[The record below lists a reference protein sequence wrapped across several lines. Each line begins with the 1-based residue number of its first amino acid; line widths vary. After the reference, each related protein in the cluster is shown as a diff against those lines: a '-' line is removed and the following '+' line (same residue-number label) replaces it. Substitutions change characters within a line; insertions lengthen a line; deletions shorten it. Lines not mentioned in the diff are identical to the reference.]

1 MITQLIEFDVKKNSH
16 ITITAKEGDINSR
29 KLEFRLLDNSL
40 PFSLVGRTV
49 RCYMVKP
56 DKRVVFNDLDII
68 DAEDGRCVLTL
79 TTQSLIK
86 SGMANIELI
95 IYEEGK
101 KLSSIPIKMNIM
113 KSLVSDELLYSSD
126 EFGALESAL
135 WKIDT
140 FTETMNSKATKEEL
154 KKVNEQL
161 DNKVNKSEIG
171 SPIAV
176 NSVVEMTDITRVYV
190 NRTDGNWYSYN
201 GVEWTIGGVYNSQA
215 LGYKSVTLSHLDD
228 VCGKYNGY
236 KLNSK
241 QQSGT
246 NYSYFACMFST
257 EGLGITSGEYK
268 VNYEYFCN
276 DENLIK
282 LETQLMINDSPDIN
296 IITGTNYML
305 NSNYKPIFNIR
316 DKVEF
321 TGGSYVNNTYVKL
334 YITLYSNAYVGDIS
348 CYFRNLQVSVN
359 GINLKYVSVAPYPPA
374 NGSTIDEIEYLGDE
388 LVSRK
393 EFLQVKDT
401 KSSKWKGKKVNFL
414 GDSITEG
421 VYIPTV
427 TKTYPMFLQEKL
439 GLAQARNYG
448 EGGTMISDGDRAF
461 YKRYNEMD
469 NDADL
474 IVVFGGTNDYSMSTK
489 PFGEIGSY
497 SENDFCGCVR
507 NLLDGLIEKYMGKKI
522 VVLLPIHR
530 INDYL
535 PNPTTQLTL
544 HEYRNAIKEIA
555 NYLGIAVIDVG
566 SESGLH
572 GHNDA
577 FCKRYIPDYLHPN
590 QDGME
595 ILADFLADR
604 LEYI

>member
-1 MITQLIEFDVKKNSH
+1 MINNLDKFPINLGTLGVTPYKGMTELELLNQYYIKINELVNFCNDTNILSNKALEFMEWCRNEGIPIE
-16 ITITAKEGDINSR
+16 TAKVINDKILDGTLG
-29 KLEFRLLDNSL
+29 KLINEVLL
-40 PFSLVGRTV
+40 
-49 RCYMVKP
+49 
-56 DKRVVFNDLDII
+56 
-68 DAEDGRCVLTL
+68 
-79 TTQSLIK
+79 
-86 SGMANIELI
+86 ANINTKVDENKTELI
-95 IYEEGK
+95 SKINTDIENLKNEK
-101 KLSSIPIKMNIM
+101 
-113 KSLVSDELLYSSD
+113 DENVRV
-126 EFGALESAL
+126 
-135 WKIDT
+135 I
-140 FTETMNSKATKEEL
+140 
-154 KKVNEQL
+154 NEQL
-161 DNKVNKSEIG
+161 DNKANKNEIG
-171 SPIAV
+171 SPLTAT
-176 NSVVEMTDITRVYV
+176 SVSEMIDKTKVYV
-190 NRTDGNWYSYN
+190 NTTDGNWYSWN
-201 GVEWTIGGVYNSQA
+201 GTDWVVGGKYNSQA
-215 LGYKSVTLSHLDD
+215 LGYKSVNLSHLDN
-228 VCGKYNGY
+228 VGGKYNGH

-257 EGLGITSGEYK
+257 EGLDIRDGEYK
-268 VNYEYFCN
+268 VNYEYYTE
-276 DENLIK
+276 DSNLIK

-305 NSNYKPIFNIR
+305 NNNYVPIHNVR
-316 DKVEF
+316 EKVEF
-321 TGGSYVNNTYVKL
+321 KGGSYVNNKYVKL
-334 YITLYSNAYVGDIS
+334 YITLYSSNYVGDIS

-359 GINLKYVSVAPYPPA
+359 EVNLKYVSVAPYPPA

-393 EFLQVKDT
+393 EFLQAQNNVK
-401 KSSKWKGKKVNFL
+401 SKWKGKKVNFL

-421 VYIPTV
+421 IYIPTV
-427 TKTYPMFLQEKL
+427 TKTYPMLLQEKL
-439 GLAQARNYG
+439 GLAVARNYG
-448 EGGTMISDGDRAF
+448 EGGTMISDGERSF
-461 YKRYNEMD
+461 LNRYNEMD

-489 PFGEIGSY
+489 QFGQVDSY
-497 SENDFCGCVR
+497 DDTFCGCVR
-507 NLLDGLIEKYMGKKI
+507 NLFDGLIQKYMGKKI

-566 SESGLH
+566 AESGLH
-572 GHNDA
+572 GHNEA